1 MESCY
6 RIPSLLF
13 VPAVDAQHEG
23 PAGRLVAVMESKH
36 GHVCGDGVNS
46 TLVMRTSTDK
56 GSSWSAP
63 SFPFKEYASNRKW
76 GQPQMTYDRVTR
88 TALLM
93 FSNETLSKSPGG
105 VQSLNSVLQIASTD
119 GGLTWT
125 PPDQAQNVDDK
136 DAAYPSGPAPTSG
149 NGIQLRPPHPH
160 AGRLLWAMDTTG
172 PGDQLL
178 LSDNH
183 GANYS
188 RSLAL
193 DKDPAAK
200 VDEFQL
206 AQLSNGS
213 VLAVLRNTVGDHRK
227 EVALSTDGGVTFG
240 RIRQHSDL
248 LSPTCQGSVLYV
260 GRSTVLFAGPRSTH
274 SRVDMTVLAS
284 EDDGTTFN
292 RSLLI
297 WPKESMYSAMQLLP
311 SGEVA
316 LLWERDGGNTSLV
329 LFNRSELKPMALEK
343 PP

>member
-1 MESCY
+1 
-6 RIPSLLF
+6 
-13 VPAVDAQHEG
+13 
-23 PAGRLVAVMESKH
+23 MESKH
-36 GHVCGDGVNS
+36 GRVCGDGVNS

-88 TALLM
+88 TAFLM

-178 LSDNH
+178 FSDNH

-260 GRSTVLFAGPRSTH
+260 GGSTVLFAGPRSTH

-297 WPKESMYSAMQLLP
+297 WPKESMYSSMQLLP
-311 SGEVA
+311 SGDVA

-329 LFNRSELKPMALEK
+329 LFNHSELKPMVLEK